1 MANNRAVYQQ
11 VTNVSINKD
20 KLIDIATNG
29 QLTETDLRVLLCL
42 FTELNGWVDS
52 PHNTTK
58 DPFNFKMI
66 DRQRIADL
74 LGIKK
79 KKVKE
84 SIYSLMDQ
92 RIIEPGASDTVDD
105 GWRFTF

>member
-20 KLIDIATNG
+20 KLID
-29 QLTETDLRVLLCL
+29 TETDLRVLLCL